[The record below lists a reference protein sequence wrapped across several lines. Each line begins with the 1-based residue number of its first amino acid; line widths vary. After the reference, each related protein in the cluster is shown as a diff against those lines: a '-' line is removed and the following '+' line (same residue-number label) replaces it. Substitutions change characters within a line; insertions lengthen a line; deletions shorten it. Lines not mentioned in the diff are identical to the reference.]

1 MPYVSD
7 CLTEKSR
14 KDGVKE
20 IVANSFVT
28 LGDPTS
34 ALRVGTDL
42 SSRTQVNSYDNTSKI
57 KIRTF
62 MRIKSL

>member
-1 MPYVSD
+1 MPYVPD
-7 CLTEKSR
+7 GLTERSR

-28 LGDPTS
+28 LGDSTS

-42 SSRTQVNSYDNTSKI
+42 SSRQYKQNQNQN
-57 KIRTF
+57 F
-62 MRIKSL
+62 HEN